1 MTKQP
6 GAIIALICK
15 MALMTVVEEMLG
27 IRWGEVKRKGGDA
40 TNCVGLLI
48 FN

>member
-15 MALMTVVEEMLG
+15 MALMTVVEEKLG
-27 IRWGEVKRKGGDA
+27 IRWGDVKRKGGRRYQLRGSTD
-40 TNCVGLLI
+40 
-48 FN
+48 F